1 MSTVTAPTRDSRLD
15 LRMTSDNRALIS
27 EAAQL
32 SGTTLTDYV
41 VSAALRAARVD
52 VLQDRVLRLDPAAW
66 DDFLAALDEPDS
78 EAMSVLRRR
87 VTRWDEQHP

>member
-1 MSTVTAPTRDSRLD
+1 
-15 LRMTSDNRALIS
+15 MTSDNRALIS